1 VAAVAPRPEVVEA
14 AAASRPADRAAEAA
28 MRRWALRK
36 VARRARRQQ
45 RAADRPR

>member
-1 VAAVAPRPEVVEA
+1 VAPRPEVVEEE
-14 AAASRPADRAAEAA
+14 AASRPADRAAA